1 METIK
6 TTLGRAVTAIGTI
19 NRIRQKIKGHDAL
32 NLFHMKNVLKEQ
44 LEFMTEEEEKLV
56 EEYGGVI
63 AEGGLVVIADKDKRA
78 AFLKAHKELE
88 DMECEVKTEPLSMSL
103 DRNPDV
109 TLEDIEQLDGFINF
123 K

>member
-56 EEYGGVI
+56 QEYGGVI
-63 AEGGLVVIADKDKRA
+63 AEGGLVVIADKDKRTA
-78 AFLKAHKELE
+78 YLKAHKELE
-88 DMECEVKTEPLSMSL
+88 DMECEVKTEQLSMSL